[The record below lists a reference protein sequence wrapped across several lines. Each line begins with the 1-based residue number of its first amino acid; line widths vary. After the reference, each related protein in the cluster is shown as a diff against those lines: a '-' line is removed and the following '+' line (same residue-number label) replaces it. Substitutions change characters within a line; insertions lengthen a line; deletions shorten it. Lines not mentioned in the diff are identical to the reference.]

1 MRQMKRGALWLC
13 LALAL
18 SLLFSF
24 AVVSAHECEA
34 HAPFAHDC
42 IGVDCF
48 CHTAVHTCAVCTQ
61 LGGLLRLLSL
71 LVLACT
77 VYALV
82 RFVAARA
89 FSRCRETA
97 WEARTPVAWRCKLTN

>member
-1 MRQMKRGALWLC
+1 MLQTKRGVLC
-13 LALAL
+13 LVLIL

-24 AVVSAHECEA
+24 TLISAHECEG
-34 HAPFAHDC
+34 HEPFAHDC
-42 IGVDCF
+42 IGGDCF
-48 CHTAVHTCAVCTQ
+48 CHMAVHTCAVCAQ
-61 LGGLLRLLSL
+61 IAGFLRLLSL

-89 FSRCRETA
+89 FSLCRETA